1 LESNKEAPYHY
12 RCEKPWIQAMTSSSF
27 KCKSPSTETTT
38 PPKKNKKA
46 SQAIIA
52 SPLADTPTPT
62 AHSTPTPAIR
72 STPTPAACSTPQSP
86 EGSSPQGAETLTV
99 YMLRHLAFKEQALE
113 LLEHSNEEIVLEVE
127 AL

>member
-1 LESNKEAPYHY
+1 LESNKEAPYRY
-12 RCEKPWIQAMTSSSF
+12 PCETPWIEGMMSSSS
-27 KCKSPSTETTT
+27 KRKSPSTETTT

-46 SQAIIA
+46 SQTIIA
-52 SPLADTPTPT
+52 SPLADTPTPV
-62 AHSTPTPAIR
+62 AR